1 MDEDSFMELLH
12 LVTPHIK
19 RRNTVMRD
27 AIPPAE
33 RLSITLRFLATG
45 DTYQSLE
52 YLYRIPKQ
60 TLSTIIPE
68 TCTAIYNVLKERYLK
83 VPSTPEE
90 WERIANDFEMKWNFP
105 NCIGAIDGKHITIRN
120 PVGSGSRFYNYKGFY
135 SIVLMAVVDADY
147 NFIYIDIGC
156 NGRIS
161 DGGIFARCSLH
172 ERLENSTMSLP
183 PPKPLPGRR
192 NDIPYIIV
200 GDEAFPLKPYLLK
213 PYPSR
218 QLDDPAKQIFNYRLS
233 RARRIVENVFGI
245 LSNRFA
251 IFQTPIALE
260 IEKVEGIVLAACALH
275 NFLRA
280 KSQDVYMPT
289 GSMDCEDF
297 EKISIIQGDW
307 RRGPT
312 PQGNFIALSSQGG
325 NRTSI
330 GTREIRDEFCDYFFT
345 NGQVTW
351 QWDKTN

>member
-45 DTYQSLE
+45 DTYQSLV

-192 NDIPYIIV
+192 NDTPYIIV

-218 QLDDPAKQIFNYRLS
+218 QLDDPAKQIFNYSLS
-233 RARRIVENVFGI
+233 RARRIVENV
-245 LSNRFA
+245 
-251 IFQTPIALE
+251 
-260 IEKVEGIVLAACALH
+260 
-275 NFLRA
+275 A

-325 NRTSI
+325 NRTNI

-345 NGQVTW
+345 NRQVTW